1 MADSTVKMEDDS
13 SNHKD
18 PRGKHP
24 AKSMQRTDSADELEH
39 ASDEGDTKSKAK
51 RCKRPTNGT
60 NLPDAVRPDSVLWK
74 ITILGVYRAHIA
86 CTNEVWSINDGT
98 ALRHLQIIWDFHM
111 KGKKTH
117 QFLSNDPIIPLVSN
131 GNSQV

>member
-24 AKSMQRTDSADELEH
+24 AKSTQRTDSADELEH

-51 RCKRPTNGT
+51 QCKRPTNGT

-74 ITILGVYRAHIA
+74 IHHLHQRSMEHKQWYRLEAPPNNLGFSHERQK
-86 CTNEVWSINDGT
+86 NS
-98 ALRHLQIIWDFHM
+98 
-111 KGKKTH
+111 
-117 QFLSNDPIIPLVSN
+117 PIPVK
-131 GNSQV
+131 